1 MCASGAGLF
10 PSRKVEEI
18 TMSTHATRRGIIA
31 TLTLST
37 LVACT
42 GFAALAWSGS
52 VGGLQPSLPPKQP
65 KLPGYPTHPTPPG
78 KKDAPSSEARVPKVV
93 VLKLHADWCDA
104 CKKMGSMFE
113 DLTAK
118 FDEEPVLFITLDLTD
133 SSTRSRAELMIGAL
147 GYGELWDDL
156 GAGKKTGQLAIIG
169 HKGKKLVE
177 MFEPQTITG
186 VESRVKDALDK

>member
-1 MCASGAGLF
+1 MTT
-10 PSRKVEEI
+10 I
-18 TMSTHATRRGIIA
+18 TTRRGIIA

-42 GFAALAWSGS
+42 GLAALTWSGS
-52 VGGLQPSLPPKQP
+52 AVAWQPSLPPKQP
-65 KLPGYPTHPTPPG
+65 KLPGYPTHPTPPTPPG
-78 KKDAPSSEARVPKVV
+78 KKDAPTGEARVPKVV

-133 SSTRSRAELMIGAL
+133 SSTRSRAELMAGAL
-147 GYGELWDDL
+147 GYGDLWDDL

-169 HKGKKLVE
+169 HKGKKLIEV
-177 MFEPQTITG
+177 FEPQTITG
-186 VESRVKDALDK
+186 VESRVKEALEK